1 MQPSQLF
8 AAIRDAP
15 FAHSG
20 LSLFRP
26 VCLPAEPSCTAHC
39 RLTSGEGSQNFMVT
53 RIATGASLRGHRR
66 WPPPPP
72 ASTATSLMLPG
83 PTLLLHH
90 CRSMDALDQLGGS
103 LLGFALCACAG
114 TAGNSGAAVL
124 FGTAAQLRLAVSSR
138 PPRSRS
144 RPTGAFA
151 AVCGKLAG
159 QPGVSTLASVLL
171 YGLLALV
178 SAALH

>member
-8 AAIRDAP
+8 AAIRDAL

-90 CRSMDALDQLGGS
+90 CRSMDALDQLGDQVG
-103 LLGFALCACAG
+103 LWEGGLQAAILAAWQAG
-114 TAGNSGAAVL
+114 GAW
-124 FGTAAQLRLAVSSR
+124 T
-138 PPRSRS
+138 RSRW
-144 RPTGAFA
+144 RDLLHA
-151 AVCGKLAG
+151 A
-159 QPGVSTLASVLL
+159 
-171 YGLLALV
+171 
-178 SAALH
+178 